1 VQVAGTTSA
10 TSPQT
15 NVSRTFSLRHIL
27 ASEMADGLR
36 QILLGRSGMEA
47 RPALDN
53 MQLTVTAPPEVLDRV
68 STFVAVT
75 DWPKRIVP
83 GPDHEYP
90 QPDAEEA
97 GRSFFY
103 ACSIEDIEGVTRML
117 APGVL
122 AELKGTNLTAQGV
135 VGEEKDAELVRQ
147 LRGKWEGKEAAVR
160 RVVLAWNRF
169 PLRTL
174 QVEGKFSRSP
184 GPRYFASAAFE
195 GAPVEW
201 VELSFVP
208 DRSPKT
214 KREPHFGPV
223 GPLLMDTLP
232 PWFSDR
238 PVRSV
243 GEGPAEKAVKQAA
256 AGLK

>member
-1 VQVAGTTSA
+1 
-10 TSPQT
+10 
-15 NVSRTFSLRHIL
+15 
-27 ASEMADGLR
+27 
-36 QILLGRSGMEA
+36 
-47 RPALDN
+47 
-53 MQLTVTAPPEVLDRV
+53 
-68 STFVAVT
+68 
-75 DWPKRIVP
+75 
-83 GPDHEYP
+83 
-90 QPDAEEA
+90 
-97 GRSFFY
+97 
-103 ACSIEDIEGVTRML
+103 ML

-135 VGEEKDAELVRQ
+135 GGEEKDEELVRQ
-147 LRGKWEGKEAAVR
+147 LRGNWEGKEAAVR

-223 GPLLMDTLP
+223 GSLLMDTLP
-232 PWFSDR
+232 PWF
-238 PVRSV
+238 
-243 GEGPAEKAVKQAA
+243 GEKE
-256 AGLK
+256 AGLKPSLPSPDKAPSTNSEASKSVGRGPVP